1 MRRLILVAILAS
13 SLVSTLVTLLVVGTS
28 NPAPAQAQVAPNAGP
43 GLTGAWLVS
52 SSRSTGEGV
61 VLLTFTSDGTFF
73 RSGDTHP
80 VLSVAHGVWTQVGD
94 GEFEASHIALRF
106 DENRAHIGSQ
116 TTRIH
121 ITVGANPGEF
131 TGLTRGR
138 ILGLDGSVQVTTESQ
153 LRGTRITLEPFD
165 S

>member
-1 MRRLILVAILAS
+1 MQSNRRSLLGLLAAGAAAVFLPSREVAK
-13 SLVSTLVTLLVVGTS
+13 
-28 NPAPAQAQVAPNAGP
+28 AQQTVPSAGP
-43 GLTGAWLVS
+43 GLVGAWLVS

-94 GEFEASHIALRF
+94 GEFEASYIALRF

-121 ITVGANPGEF
+121 ITVGANPDEF

-138 ILGLDGSVQVTTESQ
+138 ILGL
-153 LRGTRITLEPFD
+153 
-165 S
+165 